1 MQTQVNEGYGHEG
14 PGAEIT
20 QNDKARIVPGPVA
33 KLQVQERTMRLGCA
47 EKPRPP
53 RAQARRSSQMP
64 GSSFCWTSGNWL
76 ASKVGSLPALRWA
89 L

>member
-47 EKPRPP
+47 EKRRPP